1 MGSTAQHGNV
11 HQIFAGIL
19 SGIEQQPEQLRRAQY
34 VSRLVRMDWEFERS
48 DDGRAHRAGR
58 DELQA
63 LRELQADIDPDAE
76 IWNRYAPL
84 QYLMTRRVK
93 VVAIKPDGE
102 RVTHWM
108 NTGLNDTGLRM
119 FMVEK
124 HGNGTQVEV
133 VQAPSNVAREVV
145 A

>member
-1 MGSTAQHGNV
+1 MQAITSNV
-11 HQIFAGIL
+11 RPIFSGIL
-19 SGIEQQPEQLRRAQY
+19 AGQPDQLRRAQY
-34 VSRLVRMDWEFERS
+34 ASRLIRMDWEFDRS
-48 DDGRAHRAGR
+48 DDGRAYRAGR

-63 LRELQADIDPDAE
+63 LRELQAELDPDAE
-76 IWNRYAPL
+76 IWNRHAPL

-93 VVAIKPDGE
+93 VVAIKPDGG

-124 HGNGTQVEV
+124 HGNGTQVEI